1 MENTEMKGIRAE
13 DCPRS
18 ICKMRK
24 LMFRLVRFSICF
36 DLLGHT
42 LYLKLIQTIHY
53 LVVKL
58 IYGPKCI
65 TEIALG

>member
-1 MENTEMKGIRAE
+1 MKGIRAE

-24 LMFRLVRFSICF
+24 LMFRFSTFF
-36 DLLGHT
+36 DLLGNT